1 MAKVVNECNKKS
13 EEGKS
18 VKEKEPVLFE
28 ELVRTIYGRLHYK
41 DDEPIGDDDDN
52 ASGNKQTSVPD
63 ERSFSC
69 NEFSRVFLT
78 ADGKTASESAA
89 PQMLSSKVRKS
100 FGESTF
106 YSRLKNPETR
116 TDYLEGVKN
125 FLETQ
130 ISEKASTVKYDV
142 GKTIYEDMNAIYS
155 KGYKNTLEAIF
166 SRIYDFDRNGYIEC
180 ICEMLSNALMFHL
193 LGDEKVSLIRK
204 ANLREDN
211 ITGFIGRNDELSWI
225 NDKLNNDRIA
235 VISGEPGIGKTEV
248 IYKFALDHRELY
260 NKIVFV
266 RYNTSIEKSI
276 NDIIEYKDVSFRTFD
291 TIRALSVK
299 KNTSKSTLVI
309 IENADKSTFDSNYM
323 ELLKEGNFDVII
335 ESRYKVDYAIEIGPM
350 DINDIRDLVKSQTA
364 DEKKQEELLNSNN
377 LNNIMQTANYNTMHI
392 VLLTR
397 AIVKSDHHL
406 DSIFTQ
412 QGIQC
417 LNELYAKQSIEFK
430 QRSIRKNEVRKE
442 LLTINQHLQLL
453 YSDYTLPEEILK
465 LLCFISYMLPSQC
478 YLTVKQIKRLFPGV
492 SDIMIQEMTRHHAV
506 VLLNNEYQEEYL
518 FFSHSILLFLFKRRN
533 EYKTTDYLSA
543 MSDVYTYIAGYNAF
557 DNCNNLAL
565 IFNLECNFVFDD
577 MEALAFRW
585 ELLYFLESQYP
596 NNACLKSI
604 RETLEKNPESVKITD
619 TAEKNNNAY
628 IFLLLQSNDQEAY
641 KNLVERNFKIK
652 TIYDSFLIKSWLTQ
666 ADINYSAVS
675 EISNMRHDKETPV
688 KSNIINNLVSIIQS
702 YSSAGNINK
711 NVLGQPDVTNF
722 VIIESMLSELQAG
735 TLESTHMHSVMKQH
749 LSEDELETLPDIFI
763 DLKLY
768 KKVIYYSAVFYIS
781 ALFFNTDIQNTDYL
795 CALSQIM
802 DDLVH
807 NYTIYSDD
815 NRLMLLYQLANQQ
828 LLAGKIDE
836 AQKTVEE
843 AENFKKLVY
852 DHVYILKAINVKTR
866 YLTRKHFLD
875 EIANIQKDHAV
886 SEDDLYKIFNE
897 SMMNFAF
904 DLAADMNK
912 DCLGIMNI
920 ERFLRG
926 VSMSALID
934 QFQREK
940 YVRGFIDSK
949 ELYPTLF
956 PKTSTAAFPFHN
968 YDEMY
973 AILKEKLDS
982 IKEFYESQIP
992 LYKPDNKEEPSE

>member
-1 MAKVVNECNKKS
+1 M
-13 EEGKS
+13 
-18 VKEKEPVLFE
+18 
-28 ELVRTIYGRLHYK
+28 
-41 DDEPIGDDDDN
+41 
-52 ASGNKQTSVPD
+52 
-63 ERSFSC
+63 
-69 NEFSRVFLT
+69 
-78 ADGKTASESAA
+78 
-89 PQMLSSKVRKS
+89 
-100 FGESTF
+100 
-106 YSRLKNPETR
+106 
-116 TDYLEGVKN
+116 
-125 FLETQ
+125 
-130 ISEKASTVKYDV
+130 
-142 GKTIYEDMNAIYS
+142 
-155 KGYKNTLEAIF
+155 
-166 SRIYDFDRNGYIEC
+166 
-180 ICEMLSNALMFHL
+180 
-193 LGDEKVSLIRK
+193 
-204 ANLREDN
+204 
-211 ITGFIGRNDELSWI
+211 
-225 NDKLNNDRIA
+225 
-235 VISGEPGIGKTEV
+235 
-248 IYKFALDHRELY
+248 
-260 NKIVFV
+260 
-266 RYNTSIEKSI
+266 
-276 NDIIEYKDVSFRTFD
+276 
-291 TIRALSVK
+291 
-299 KNTSKSTLVI
+299 
-309 IENADKSTFDSNYM
+309 
-323 ELLKEGNFDVII
+323 
-335 ESRYKVDYAIEIGPM
+335 
-350 DINDIRDLVKSQTA
+350 
-364 DEKKQEELLNSNN
+364 
-377 LNNIMQTANYNTMHI
+377 
-392 VLLTR
+392 
-397 AIVKSDHHL
+397 
-406 DSIFTQ
+406 
-412 QGIQC
+412 
-417 LNELYAKQSIEFK
+417 
-430 QRSIRKNEVRKE
+430 
-442 LLTINQHLQLL
+442 
-453 YSDYTLPEEILK
+453 LK

-492 SDIMIQEMTRHHAV
+492 SDIMIQEMDRHHAV
-506 VLLNNEYQEEYL
+506 VLLNNEYL

-533 EYKTTDYLSA
+533 EYKTTDYISA

-557 DNCNNLAL
+557 DNCNNLGL
-565 IFNLECNFVFDD
+565 IFNLEWNYVFDD

-688 KSNIINNLVSIIQS
+688 KSNIINNLISIIQS

-722 VIIESMLSELQAG
+722 VMIEAMLSELQAG
-735 TLESTHMHSVMKQH
+735 TLESTHMHSVMKKH

-781 ALFFNTDIQNTDYL
+781 ALFFNTDIQDTDYL

-836 AQKTVEE
+836 AQKTFEE

-852 DHVYILKAINVKTR
+852 DHVYIVKAINVKTR
-866 YLTRKHFLD
+866 YLTRKHFFD

-886 SEDDLYKIFNE
+886 SENDLYKIFNE

-912 DCLGIMNI
+912 DFLGIMNI

-949 ELYPTLF
+949 ELYPTFF

-973 AILKEKLDS
+973 AILKEKFDS

-992 LYKPDNKEEPSE
+992 LYKPDNKGESPE

>member
-1 MAKVVNECNKKS
+1 MAKAVNRCNKKV

-18 VKEKEPVLFE
+18 VKDKEPVLFE

-52 ASGNKQTSVPD
+52 AQGNKQTSVPD

-106 YSRLKNPETR
+106 YSRLKNPEAR
-116 TDYLEGVKN
+116 KVYLEGIKN

-193 LGDEKVSLIRK
+193 LGDGKVSLIRK

-211 ITGFIGRNDELSWI
+211 ITDFIGRNTELSCI

-299 KNTSKSTLVI
+299 KNTAKSTLVI
-309 IENADKSTFDSNYM
+309 IENADKGAFDSNYM

-335 ESRYKVDYAIEIGPM
+335 ESRYKADYAIDIGPM

-364 DEKKQEELLNSNN
+364 DEKKQAELLNSNN

-412 QGIQC
+412 QGIQYFD
-417 LNELYAKQSIEFK
+417 ELYAKQNIEFK

-453 YSDYTLPEEILK
+453 YSDYTLPEEMLK

-492 SDIMIQEMTRHHAV
+492 SDIMIQEMDRHHAV
-506 VLLNNEYQEEYL
+506 VLLNNEYL

-533 EYKTTDYLSA
+533 EYKTTDYISA

-604 RETLEKNPESVKITD
+604 RESLEKNPESVKITD

-628 IFLLLQSNDQEAY
+628 ICLLLQSNDQEAY
-641 KNLVERNFKIK
+641 KNLVARNFKVK

-675 EISNMRHDKETPV
+675 EISNMWPDKETPV

-722 VIIESMLSELQAG
+722 VMIEAMLSELQAG

-749 LSEDELETLPDIFI
+749 LSEDDLETLPDIFI

-836 AQKTVEE
+836 AQKTFEE

-852 DHVYILKAINVKTR
+852 DHVYIVKAINVKTR

-886 SEDDLYKIFNE
+886 SEDDLQKIYNE
-897 SMMNFAF
+897 TVVNYTYA
-904 DLAADMNK
+904 LAADMNK

-920 ERFLRG
+920 EHFLWG
-926 VSMSALID
+926 VSMVTLSE
-934 QFQREK
+934 QFQKER
-940 YVRGFIDSK
+940 YIRGFIDSK
-949 ELYPTLF
+949 KLSPILF
-956 PKTSTAAFPFHN
+956 PKSSTAAFTSYTN
-968 YDEMY
+968 DEMFSTITRAFDAAKKY
-973 AILKEKLDS
+973 S
-982 IKEFYESQIP
+982 ESQKP
-992 LYKPDNKEEPSE
+992 LDKPDNKEESHK

>member
-1 MAKVVNECNKKS
+1 
-13 EEGKS
+13 
-18 VKEKEPVLFE
+18 
-28 ELVRTIYGRLHYK
+28 
-41 DDEPIGDDDDN
+41 
-52 ASGNKQTSVPD
+52 
-63 ERSFSC
+63 
-69 NEFSRVFLT
+69 
-78 ADGKTASESAA
+78 
-89 PQMLSSKVRKS
+89 
-100 FGESTF
+100 
-106 YSRLKNPETR
+106 
-116 TDYLEGVKN
+116 
-125 FLETQ
+125 
-130 ISEKASTVKYDV
+130 
-142 GKTIYEDMNAIYS
+142 
-155 KGYKNTLEAIF
+155 
-166 SRIYDFDRNGYIEC
+166 
-180 ICEMLSNALMFHL
+180 
-193 LGDEKVSLIRK
+193 
-204 ANLREDN
+204 
-211 ITGFIGRNDELSWI
+211 
-225 NDKLNNDRIA
+225 
-235 VISGEPGIGKTEV
+235 
-248 IYKFALDHRELY
+248 
-260 NKIVFV
+260 
-266 RYNTSIEKSI
+266 
-276 NDIIEYKDVSFRTFD
+276 
-291 TIRALSVK
+291 
-299 KNTSKSTLVI
+299 
-309 IENADKSTFDSNYM
+309 
-323 ELLKEGNFDVII
+323 
-335 ESRYKVDYAIEIGPM
+335 
-350 DINDIRDLVKSQTA
+350 
-364 DEKKQEELLNSNN
+364 
-377 LNNIMQTANYNTMHI
+377 MQTANYNTMHI

-397 AIVKSDHHL
+397 AIVKSDYHP

-412 QGIQC
+412 QGIQYFD
-417 LNELYAKQSIEFK
+417 ELYAKQNIEFK

-453 YSDYTLPEEILK
+453 YSDYTLPEEMLK

-492 SDIMIQEMTRHHAV
+492 SDIMIQEMDRHHAV
-506 VLLNNEYQEEYL
+506 VLLNNEYL

-533 EYKTTDYLSA
+533 EYKTTDYISA

-557 DNCNNLAL
+557 DNCNNLGL

-675 EISNMRHDKETPV
+675 EISNMWPDKETPA

-722 VIIESMLSELQAG
+722 VMIEAMLSELQAG
-735 TLESTHMHSVMKQH
+735 TLESTHMHTVMKKH

-836 AQKTVEE
+836 AQKTFEE

-852 DHVYILKAINVKTR
+852 DHVYIVKAINVKTR

-886 SEDDLYKIFNE
+886 SEDDLQKIYNE
-897 SMMNFAF
+897 TVVNYTRA
-904 DLAADMNK
+904 LAADMNK

-920 ERFLRG
+920 ECFLWG
-926 VSMSALID
+926 VSMVTLSE
-934 QFQREK
+934 QFQKER
-940 YVRGFIDSK
+940 YIRGFIDSK
-949 ELYPTLF
+949 KLSPILF
-956 PKTSTAAFPFHN
+956 PKSSTAAFTSYTN
-968 YDEMY
+968 DEMFSTITGAFDAAKKY
-973 AILKEKLDS
+973 S
-982 IKEFYESQIP
+982 ESQKP
-992 LYKPDNKEEPSE
+992 LDKPDSKEESPK

>member
-1 MAKVVNECNKKS
+1 
-13 EEGKS
+13 
-18 VKEKEPVLFE
+18 
-28 ELVRTIYGRLHYK
+28 
-41 DDEPIGDDDDN
+41 
-52 ASGNKQTSVPD
+52 
-63 ERSFSC
+63 
-69 NEFSRVFLT
+69 
-78 ADGKTASESAA
+78 
-89 PQMLSSKVRKS
+89 
-100 FGESTF
+100 
-106 YSRLKNPETR
+106 
-116 TDYLEGVKN
+116 
-125 FLETQ
+125 
-130 ISEKASTVKYDV
+130 
-142 GKTIYEDMNAIYS
+142 
-155 KGYKNTLEAIF
+155 
-166 SRIYDFDRNGYIEC
+166 
-180 ICEMLSNALMFHL
+180 
-193 LGDEKVSLIRK
+193 
-204 ANLREDN
+204 
-211 ITGFIGRNDELSWI
+211 
-225 NDKLNNDRIA
+225 
-235 VISGEPGIGKTEV
+235 
-248 IYKFALDHRELY
+248 
-260 NKIVFV
+260 
-266 RYNTSIEKSI
+266 
-276 NDIIEYKDVSFRTFD
+276 
-291 TIRALSVK
+291 
-299 KNTSKSTLVI
+299 
-309 IENADKSTFDSNYM
+309 
-323 ELLKEGNFDVII
+323 
-335 ESRYKVDYAIEIGPM
+335 
-350 DINDIRDLVKSQTA
+350 
-364 DEKKQEELLNSNN
+364 
-377 LNNIMQTANYNTMHI
+377 
-392 VLLTR
+392 
-397 AIVKSDHHL
+397 
-406 DSIFTQ
+406 
-412 QGIQC
+412 
-417 LNELYAKQSIEFK
+417 
-430 QRSIRKNEVRKE
+430 
-442 LLTINQHLQLL
+442 
-453 YSDYTLPEEILK
+453 
-465 LLCFISYMLPSQC
+465 
-478 YLTVKQIKRLFPGV
+478 
-492 SDIMIQEMTRHHAV
+492 
-506 VLLNNEYQEEYL
+506 
-518 FFSHSILLFLFKRRN
+518 
-533 EYKTTDYLSA
+533 
-543 MSDVYTYIAGYNAF
+543 
-557 DNCNNLAL
+557 
-565 IFNLECNFVFDD
+565 

-628 IFLLLQSNDQEAY
+628 ICLLLQSNDQEAY
-641 KNLVERNFKIK
+641 KNLVERNFKVK

-675 EISNMRHDKETPV
+675 EISNMWPDKETPA

-722 VIIESMLSELQAG
+722 VMIEAMLSELQTG

-781 ALFFNTDIQNTDYL
+781 ALFFNTDIQNTEYL

-886 SEDDLYKIFNE
+886 SENDLYKIFNE

-926 VSMSALID
+926 VSMSALI
-934 QFQREK
+934 REK

-956 PKTSTAAFPFHN
+956 PKTSTSAFPFHTN
-968 YDEMY
+968 DEMY

-992 LYKPDNKEEPSE
+992 LYKPDNKEESPK

>member
-1 MAKVVNECNKKS
+1 MAKAVNRCNKKV

-18 VKEKEPVLFE
+18 VKDKEPVLFE

-52 ASGNKQTSVPD
+52 APGNKQTSVPD

-69 NEFSRVFLT
+69 NEFSGVFLT

-106 YSRLKNPETR
+106 YSSLKNPKTR
-116 TDYLEGVKN
+116 KGYLEGAKN

-130 ISEKASTVKYDV
+130 ISEKASTVKYNV

-211 ITGFIGRNDELSWI
+211 ITDFIGRNTELSWI

-299 KNTSKSTLVI
+299 KNTAKSTLVI
-309 IENADKSTFDSNYM
+309 IENADKSAFDSNYM

-335 ESRYKVDYAIEIGPM
+335 ESRYKADYAIEICPM

-364 DEKKQEELLNSNN
+364 DEKKQAELLNSNN
-377 LNNIMQTANYNTMHI
+377 LNNIMQTANSNTMHI

-412 QGIQC
+412 QGIQYFD
-417 LNELYAKQSIEFK
+417 ELYAKQNIEFK

-453 YSDYTLPEEILK
+453 YSDYTLPEEMLK

-492 SDIMIQEMTRHHAV
+492 SDIMIQEMDRHHAV
-506 VLLNNEYQEEYL
+506 VLLNNEYL

-533 EYKTTDYLSA
+533 EYKTTDYISA

-557 DNCNNLAL
+557 DNCNNLGL
-565 IFNLECNFVFDD
+565 IFSLECNFVFDD

-604 RETLEKNPESVKITD
+604 RETLEKNPESVNITD

-628 IFLLLQSNDQEAY
+628 ICLLLQSNDQEAY
-641 KNLVERNFKIK
+641 KNLVERNFKVK

-675 EISNMRHDKETPV
+675 EISNMWPDKETPA

-722 VIIESMLSELQAG
+722 VMIEAMLSELQAG

-836 AQKTVEE
+836 AQKTFEE
-843 AENFKKLVY
+843 AEYFKKLVY
-852 DHVYILKAINVKTR
+852 DHVYIVKAINVKTR

>member
-1 MAKVVNECNKKS
+1 MAKAVNGCNKKS

-18 VKEKEPVLFE
+18 VKDKEPVLFE

-52 ASGNKQTSVPD
+52 APGNKQTSVPD

-69 NEFSRVFLT
+69 NEFSGLFLT

-116 TDYLEGVKN
+116 KDYLEGVKN

-166 SRIYDFDRNGYIEC
+166 SRIYDVDRNGYIEC
-180 ICEMLSNALMFHL
+180 ICEMLSNSLMFHL

-211 ITGFIGRNDELSWI
+211 ITDFIGRNDELSWI

-266 RYNTSIEKSI
+266 KYDNSIEKSI
-276 NDIIEYKDVSFRTFD
+276 NNIIEYKDVSFRTFD

-299 KNTSKSTLVI
+299 KNTAKSTLVI
-309 IENADKSTFDSNYM
+309 IENADKSAFDSNYM

-335 ESRYKVDYAIEIGPM
+335 ESRYKAVYAIEIGQM

-412 QGIQC
+412 QGIQYFD
-417 LNELYAKQSIEFK
+417 ELYAKQNIEFK

-453 YSDYTLPEEILK
+453 YSDYTLPEEMLK

-492 SDIMIQEMTRHHAV
+492 SDIMIQEMDRHHAV
-506 VLLNNEYQEEYL
+506 VLLNNEYL

-533 EYKTTDYLSA
+533 EYKTTDYISA

-604 RETLEKNPESVKITD
+604 RESLEKNPESVKITD

-628 IFLLLQSNDQEAY
+628 ICLLLQSNDQEAY
-641 KNLVERNFKIK
+641 KNLVARNFKVK

-675 EISNMRHDKETPV
+675 EISNMWPDKETPV

-722 VIIESMLSELQAG
+722 VMIEAMLSELQAG

-749 LSEDELETLPDIFI
+749 LSEDDLETLPDIFI

-836 AQKTVEE
+836 AQKTFEE
-843 AENFKKLVY
+843 AENSKKLVY
-852 DHVYILKAINVKTR
+852 DHVYIVKAINVKTR

-886 SEDDLYKIFNE
+886 SEDDLQKIYNE
-897 SMMNFAF
+897 TVVNYTRA
-904 DLAADMNK
+904 LAADMNK

-920 ERFLRG
+920 ECFLWG
-926 VSMSALID
+926 VSMVTLSE
-934 QFQREK
+934 QFQKER
-940 YVRGFIDSK
+940 YIRGFIDSK
-949 ELYPTLF
+949 KLSPILF
-956 PKTSTAAFPFHN
+956 PKSSTAAFTSYTN
-968 YDEMY
+968 DEMFSTITGAFDAAKKY
-973 AILKEKLDS
+973 S
-982 IKEFYESQIP
+982 ESQKP
-992 LYKPDNKEEPSE
+992 LDKPDNKEESPK

>member
-1 MAKVVNECNKKS
+1 M
-13 EEGKS
+13 
-18 VKEKEPVLFE
+18 
-28 ELVRTIYGRLHYK
+28 
-41 DDEPIGDDDDN
+41 
-52 ASGNKQTSVPD
+52 
-63 ERSFSC
+63 
-69 NEFSRVFLT
+69 
-78 ADGKTASESAA
+78 
-89 PQMLSSKVRKS
+89 
-100 FGESTF
+100 
-106 YSRLKNPETR
+106 
-116 TDYLEGVKN
+116 
-125 FLETQ
+125 
-130 ISEKASTVKYDV
+130 
-142 GKTIYEDMNAIYS
+142 
-155 KGYKNTLEAIF
+155 
-166 SRIYDFDRNGYIEC
+166 
-180 ICEMLSNALMFHL
+180 
-193 LGDEKVSLIRK
+193 
-204 ANLREDN
+204 
-211 ITGFIGRNDELSWI
+211 
-225 NDKLNNDRIA
+225 
-235 VISGEPGIGKTEV
+235 
-248 IYKFALDHRELY
+248 
-260 NKIVFV
+260 
-266 RYNTSIEKSI
+266 
-276 NDIIEYKDVSFRTFD
+276 
-291 TIRALSVK
+291 
-299 KNTSKSTLVI
+299 
-309 IENADKSTFDSNYM
+309 
-323 ELLKEGNFDVII
+323 
-335 ESRYKVDYAIEIGPM
+335 
-350 DINDIRDLVKSQTA
+350 
-364 DEKKQEELLNSNN
+364 
-377 LNNIMQTANYNTMHI
+377 
-392 VLLTR
+392 
-397 AIVKSDHHL
+397 
-406 DSIFTQ
+406 
-412 QGIQC
+412 
-417 LNELYAKQSIEFK
+417 
-430 QRSIRKNEVRKE
+430 
-442 LLTINQHLQLL
+442 
-453 YSDYTLPEEILK
+453 
-465 LLCFISYMLPSQC
+465 
-478 YLTVKQIKRLFPGV
+478 
-492 SDIMIQEMTRHHAV
+492 
-506 VLLNNEYQEEYL
+506 
-518 FFSHSILLFLFKRRN
+518 
-533 EYKTTDYLSA
+533 
-543 MSDVYTYIAGYNAF
+543 
-557 DNCNNLAL
+557 
-565 IFNLECNFVFDD
+565 
-577 MEALAFRW
+577 
-585 ELLYFLESQYP
+585 
-596 NNACLKSI
+596 
-604 RETLEKNPESVKITD
+604 KITD

-628 IFLLLQSNDQEAY
+628 ICLLLQSNDQEAY

-675 EISNMRHDKETPV
+675 EISNMRHDKETPA
-688 KSNIINNLVSIIQS
+688 KSNIIYNLVSIIQS

-722 VIIESMLSELQAG
+722 VIIEAMLSELQAG

-886 SEDDLYKIFNE
+886 SENDLYKIFNE

-956 PKTSTAAFPFHN
+956 PKTSTSAFPFHTN
-968 YDEMY
+968 DEMY

-992 LYKPDNKEEPSE
+992 LYKPDNKEESPK

>member
-1 MAKVVNECNKKS
+1 MAKAVNRCNKKV

-18 VKEKEPVLFE
+18 VKDKEPVLFE

-52 ASGNKQTSVPD
+52 AQGNKQTSVPD

-78 ADGKTASESAA
+78 ADGKTASESDA

-106 YSRLKNPETR
+106 YSRLKNPEAR
-116 TDYLEGVKN
+116 KVYLEGIKN

-193 LGDEKVSLIRK
+193 LGDGKVSLIRK

-211 ITGFIGRNDELSWI
+211 ITDFIGRNTELSCI

-299 KNTSKSTLVI
+299 KNTAKSTLVI
-309 IENADKSTFDSNYM
+309 IENADKGAFDSNYM

-335 ESRYKVDYAIEIGPM
+335 ESRYKADYAIDIGPM

-364 DEKKQEELLNSNN
+364 DEKKQAELLNSNN

-412 QGIQC
+412 QGIQYFD
-417 LNELYAKQSIEFK
+417 ELYAKQNIEFK

-453 YSDYTLPEEILK
+453 YSDYTLPEEMLK

-492 SDIMIQEMTRHHAV
+492 SDIMIQEMDRHHAV
-506 VLLNNEYQEEYL
+506 VLLNNEYL

-533 EYKTTDYLSA
+533 EYKTTDYISA

-604 RETLEKNPESVKITD
+604 RESLEKNPESVKITD

-628 IFLLLQSNDQEAY
+628 ICLLLQSNDQEAY
-641 KNLVERNFKIK
+641 KNLVARNFKVK

-675 EISNMRHDKETPV
+675 EISNMWPDKETPV

-722 VIIESMLSELQAG
+722 VMIEAMLSELQAG

-749 LSEDELETLPDIFI
+749 LSEDDLETLPDIFI

-836 AQKTVEE
+836 AQKTFEE

-852 DHVYILKAINVKTR
+852 DHVYIVKAINVKTR

-886 SEDDLYKIFNE
+886 SEDDLQKIYNE
-897 SMMNFAF
+897 TVVNYTYA
-904 DLAADMNK
+904 LAADMNK

-920 ERFLRG
+920 EHFLWG
-926 VSMSALID
+926 VSMVTLSE
-934 QFQREK
+934 QFQKER
-940 YVRGFIDSK
+940 YIRGFIDSK
-949 ELYPTLF
+949 KLSPILF
-956 PKTSTAAFPFHN
+956 PKSSTAAFTSYTN
-968 YDEMY
+968 DEMFSTITRAFDAAKKY
-973 AILKEKLDS
+973 S
-982 IKEFYESQIP
+982 ESQKP
-992 LYKPDNKEEPSE
+992 LDKPDNKEESHK